1 MSNVKLAKF
10 HYFNEAGLC
19 EKKRANDKII
29 SEMVDAG
36 KCKSGA
42 ILAYGSLSYF
52 WTDNMRDLAM
62 KHKRIEQS
70 KLWVAVSGLEGEIA
84 MQEKFIAEHN

>member
-19 EKKRANDKII
+19 AKKHANDTII
-29 SEMVDAG
+29 SALVDAG

-42 ILAYGSLSYF
+42 IVAYGTLSYF

-62 KHKRIEQS
+62 KCKRIENS
-70 KLWVAVSGLEGEIA
+70 EMHAAISCLKDEIE
-84 MQEKFIAEHN
+84 MQEKFIAEHQ